1 VTRTLI
7 FDWYGTLA
15 LPAAGD
21 LEMYSPLFRRFG
33 IDVLVETVARHTER
47 WQGVDHH
54 EHSATEASYDRW
66 TRGRVLDLVMESGA
80 DEDIQLELVDA
91 LLDSESPEMAPYEDA
106 VPVLEELRSR
116 GLSVAIC
123 SNWSW
128 HLEPHVE
135 HCGLRPYVGQ
145 VLTSVRLGYRKPH
158 PAIFLATLD
167 ALGTDPKEVVFIGDS
182 CGPDVLGP
190 IAAGMQPVHIAR
202 NERAS
207 DPPLIPGSQRLRTL
221 TDLVDHVL

>member
-1 VTRTLI
+1 VTSTVI

-21 LEMYSPLFRRFG
+21 LEMYSPVFRRFG
-33 IDVLVETVARHTER
+33 IDVPVETFARHTER

-106 VPVLEELRSR
+106 VPVLEEPLLTRPVRGDLLELELASR
-116 GLSVAIC
+116 TS
-123 SNWSW
+123 
-128 HLEPHVE
+128 
-135 HCGLRPYVGQ
+135 CGALRPPS
-145 VLTSVRLGYRKPH
+145 LCRP
-158 PAIFLATLD
+158 
-167 ALGTDPKEVVFIGDS
+167 GTHVCPPWLPQS
-182 CGPDVLGP
+182 
-190 IAAGMQPVHIAR
+190 
-202 NERAS
+202 
-207 DPPLIPGSQRLRTL
+207 PPLDISSGAQRA
-221 TDLVDHVL
+221 